1 MESINSNDNQM
12 KLVSFVL
19 PCYCSEK
26 TLPGVVAE
34 IDAAMERLPYRHEII
49 MVNDC
54 SKDGTWQTIRDLCRD
69 HAQRF
74 GITFARN
81 FGQHAALM
89 AGIRAAKGD
98 VVVCLDDDGQ
108 TPADEV
114 GKLLSAVKDG
124 ADVCY
129 ARYEHKQHSS
139 FRNFGSFVNEKM
151 AQWLLEK
158 PKDLYLSSY
167 FAMRRFVADEVCR
180 YNNSYAY
187 LPGLVLRSTKNIVN
201 VDVNHR
207 ARKIGQSGYSFKK
220 LLNLWLNGFTSFSVK
235 PLRLATMLGA
245 IFAGAG
251 FLYGIYTIIKKLVNP
266 DVPVGFSAMM
276 CAIIFFGGMLMLMV
290 GMVGEYV
297 GRTFISSNSAPQFVI
312 RDTTGNLEIHRTEAG
327 IIDAEQKN

>member
-1 MESINSNDNQM
+1 MDSKNTT
-12 KLVSFVL
+12 KLVSFVI

-26 TLPGVVAE
+26 TLPAVVEE
-34 IDAAMERLPYRHEII
+34 IDAAMEKLPAYRHEIL

-54 SKDGTWQTIRDLCRD
+54 SRD
-69 HAQRF
+69 HTWETIQNLCKEKTGRF

-89 AGIRAAKGD
+89 AGIRATRGD
-98 VVVCLDDDGQ
+98 IVVCLDDDGQ

-114 GKLLSAVKDG
+114 GKLLLEIEKG

-129 ARYEHKQHSS
+129 ARYEHKKHSA
-139 FRNFGSFVNEKM
+139 FRNFGSWMNEKM

-158 PKDLYLSSY
+158 PADLYISSY

-207 ARKIGQSGYSFKK
+207 ARQVGQSGYSFGK
-220 LLNLWLNGFTSFSVK
+220 LLGLWLNGFTSFSVK
-235 PLRLATMLGA
+235 PLRLATLLGG
-245 IFAGAG
+245 IFAGLA
-251 FLYGIYTIIKKLVNP
+251 FVYGIYTIIKKLINP
-266 DVPVGFSAMM
+266 NVPVGFSAIM

-290 GMVGEYV
+290 GLVGEYV
-297 GRTFISSNSAPQFVI
+297 GRTFISANNAPQFVI
-312 RDTTGNLEIHRTEAG
+312 RDTTDNLEIHRTEAG
-327 IIDAEQKN
+327 IYDAEQKN